1 MARKSTLKLEH
12 QGLAINADIRT
23 AKLSAES
30 VEDRPEVITRDRK
43 TGNLVISQV
52 YDKATDEPL
61 EEGYGYRYVDE
72 EGNEV
77 PKEDLEY
84 FVVEGDQ
91 EKRVKKREPTLGRD
105 RTVTP
110 ITWIPIDQ
118 INHYLIDR
126 TYEIWGEEDLDVAQ
140 LHRLAK
146 HITEFE
152 EAPVI
157 PVVLQ
162 PTFYKDWGII
172 TPEFYEDEFSIIMRI
187 TSEKIETVHR
197 MPQLTEEEVRARQ
210 EAEEAETIEQET
222 PF

>member
-23 AKLSAES
+23 AKLSAEA
-30 VEDRPEVITRDRK
+30 VEERPEVITRDRK
-43 TGNLVISQV
+43 TGNLVVTQV
-52 YDKATDEPL
+52 YNKATDEPL

-84 FVVEGDQ
+84 YVVEDDQ
-91 EKRVKKREPTLGRD
+91 EKRVKKRDPTLGRG

-110 ITWIPIDQ
+110 ITWIPVEK

-126 TYEIWGEEDLDVAQ
+126 TYEVWGEEDIDIAQ
-140 LHRLAK
+140 LHRLAQ
-146 HITEFE
+146 HITEFG

-172 TPEFYEDEFSIIMRI
+172 TPEFYDDEFSMIMRI
-187 TSEKIETVHR
+187 TTEKIEPEHR
-197 MPQLTEEEVRARQ
+197 MPQLTEEDVKAQQ
-210 EAEEAETIEQET
+210 EADEAETIEQET

>member
-23 AKLSAES
+23 AKLSADA
-30 VEDRPEVITRDRK
+30 VEERPEVITRDRK
-43 TGNLVISQV
+43 TDNLVINQL
-52 YDKATDEPL
+52 YDKATGEPL

-77 PKEDLEY
+77 PTDDLEY
-84 FVVEGDQ
+84 YVVEDDR
-91 EKRVKKREPTLGRD
+91 ERRVKKLEPTFGRG

-126 TYEIWGEEDLDVAQ
+126 TYEIWGEEDIDVAQ
-140 LHRLAK
+140 LHRLAQ

-152 EAPVI
+152 SAPVV

-162 PTFYKDWGII
+162 SSFFKDWGII
-172 TPEFYEDEFSIIMRI
+172 TPEFYDDEFSMIMRI
-187 TSEKIETVHR
+187 TTEKIEPEHR
-197 MPQLTEEEVRARQ
+197 MPRLTEDDIAARQ
-210 EAEEAETIEQET
+210 AAEAAETIEQET

>member
-43 TGNLVISQV
+43 TGNLVINQL
-52 YDKATDEPL
+52 YDKATDDPL
-61 EEGYGYRYVDE
+61 QEGYGYRYVDE

-84 FVVEGDQ
+84 YVVEDDA
-91 EKRVKKREPTLGRD
+91 EKRVKKREPTLGRG

-126 TYEIWGEEDLDVAQ
+126 TYEIWGEEDVDIAQ
-140 LHRLAK
+140 LHRLAQ

-152 EAPVI
+152 EAPVV

-172 TPEFYEDEFSIIMRI
+172 TPEFYDEEFSIIMRI
-187 TSEKIETVHR
+187 TSEKIETEHR
-197 MPQLTEEEVRARQ
+197 MPQLTEADIKARQ

>member
-1 MARKSTLKLEH
+1 MPRKSALKLEH

-23 AKLSAES
+23 EKLSAES
-30 VEDRPEVITRDRK
+30 VEERPEVITRDRK
-43 TGNLVISQV
+43 TGNLVISQI
-52 YDKATDEPL
+52 YDKATEEPL
-61 EEGYGYRYVDE
+61 EAGYGYRYVDE

-77 PKEDLEY
+77 TKDDLEY
-84 FVVEGDQ
+84 FVVEDD
-91 EKRVKKREPTLGRD
+91 EERRVKKREPTLGRG
-105 RTVTP
+105 RTITP

-126 TYEIWGEEDLDVAQ
+126 TYEIWGEEDLDIAQ
-140 LHRLAK
+140 LYQLAQ

-172 TPEFYEDEFSIIMRI
+172 TPEFYDEEFSLIMRI
-187 TSEKIETVHR
+187 TSEKIEPGHR
-197 MPQLTEEEVRARQ
+197 MPQLTEADIKARQ